1 MPAPRPAP
9 VAAAPVALPATVAV
23 VPVKP
28 TQIYIQAGAFAVADN
43 AVKVKARLDPLGA
56 VKVLGA
62 RINGVDLYRVRLGP
76 IGSVDEADR
85 LLDRVVGTGL
95 TEARIVVD

>member
-1 MPAPRPAP
+1 
-9 VAAAPVALPATVAV
+9 
-23 VPVKP
+23 
-28 TQIYIQAGAFAVADN
+28 
-43 AVKVKARLDPLGA
+43 VKARLDPLGA
-56 VKVLGA
+56 VKVMGA

-76 IGSVDEADR
+76 IGNVDEADR